1 MDITSDLWPCLG
13 EPGLCV
19 FATTADQRYQIGED
33 LFLKTHFPVTLRRFP
48 PERPPETMA
57 ETALLDQILNTS
69 GVQPGNRVFVLY
81 GAAGSG
87 KSELMK
93 WLQMMTA
100 RRDPTRAEVTVRVPR
115 TELDVMHIAERFH
128 HLLSDNYFAE
138 ATRRRWEEA
147 RQKPRTLSK
156 LLLLTALER
165 CLDAD
170 EQINALYYR
179 LLDWI
184 HPHIARSLNA
194 MEGSDPDD
202 GPAMLLTREDLDELK
217 SETALPV
224 PLDYEQFRHHLLTA
238 FREHLMEGQYL
249 PDTLERVADD
259 LTRRDIRP
267 ILLVDDL
274 VQSLNLFATD
284 LLDYFI
290 TLDSGNWDVVMGLT
304 PAALSAGERGR
315 ELLERITYLDT
326 VDDRVE
332 KLWLSDVQGADS
344 YFLTEETCVAFAGRY
359 LAAYRERNGW
369 ACQAC
374 PEQDRCAG
382 LGSDGEGVLLAPFN
396 RALLQ
401 RLFRGLPEGK
411 GKVRYFLRHLREVLA
426 AASDG
431 SNLLGTLKRYAEL
444 DTAVEADD
452 EAMAQVA
459 ELYGPSTSDHRV
471 TLPADLVAAF
481 GEPAEPVTLPAEPLR
496 PRRTSLGLE
505 GLSSSQ
511 PLTDPGRAAIKGW
524 LDREMVNRQSL
535 LQLRKGIAHWLR
547 TAQPVRPLHAPGIA
561 RPHRV
566 LRWRRVCLSVRPP
579 IILEGV
585 DEGEGVCVTREIGLV
600 AFRLYDF
607 AEATGDERK
616 ALIAVLAQEERLLPL
631 LHAAADYHR
640 MVRQRLETQ
649 LGMPIEELVLALYTW
664 LAIAQGVP
672 PKRPPGFGE
681 GFWEQVEETRARLPV
696 WRDEPDE
703 AVCQSIRYL
712 FDDFFRLRK
721 NVYDGPRIARVIG
734 GRAPEALLDALTAIA
749 PGHVDEDYRLKKKPL
764 RDALATVQETVQRWR
779 QPRDEDGNL
788 SAAARAVVETLGS
801 DGNRGVPLC
810 EVPSEVFSELRE
822 ERSEL
827 YAALRVVARPPG
839 AECQAED

>member
-1 MDITSDLWPCLG
+1 
-13 EPGLCV
+13 V

-48 PERPPETMA
+48 SERPPEIVE

-93 WLQMMTA
+93 WLQVMTA

-128 HLLSDNYFAE
+128 HLLSDNYFAD
-138 ATRRRWEEA
+138 ATRRRWQEA

-194 MEGSDPDD
+194 MEGADPGD

-217 SETALPV
+217 TETALPV

-290 TLDSGNWDVVMGLT
+290 TLDSGNWDVVLGLT

-344 YFLTEETCVAFAGRY
+344 YFLTEETCAAFAGRY
-359 LAAYRERNGW
+359 LATYRERNGW
-369 ACQAC
+369 SCQAC
-374 PEQDRCAG
+374 SEQDRCAG
-382 LGSDGEGVLLAPFN
+382 LDSDGEGALLAPLN

-431 SNLLGTLKRYAEL
+431 SDLLGTLKRYADL

-459 ELYGPSTSDHRV
+459 ELYGPRTSDHRV

-481 GEPAEPVTLPAEPLR
+481 GDSAEPVTLLAEPLR
-496 PRRTSLGLE
+496 RQRAPMDLE
-505 GLSSSQ
+505 TLSSSQ

-524 LDREMVNRQSL
+524 LDRETVNRQSL
-535 LQLRKGIAHWLR
+535 LQLRKGIARWLR
-547 TAQPVRPLHAPGIA
+547 TVQPVRPLHAPGIA

-566 LRWRRVCLSVRPP
+566 LRWRRVSLSVCPP
-579 IILEGV
+579 IILEGMDVDV
-585 DEGEGVCVTREIGLV
+585 DEGIRVTRDIGLA
-600 AFRLYDF
+600 AFRLYEF
-607 AEATGDERK
+607 ADATGDKRRE
-616 ALIAVLAQEERLLPL
+616 LIAVLAQKERLLPL

-640 MVRQRLETQ
+640 RVRERLEEQ
-649 LGMPIEELVLALYTW
+649 LGMPIAELALALYTW

-672 PKRPPGFGE
+672 EKRPPGFGE
-681 GFWEQVEETRARLPV
+681 RFWEQVEETRAQFPV
-696 WRDEPDE
+696 WRNEPGE
-703 AVCQSIRYL
+703 AMCQSIRYL

-734 GRAPEALLDALTAIA
+734 GRTPEALLDALVAIA
-749 PGHVDEDYRLKKKPL
+749 PKRVDEDYRLKKRAL
-764 RDALATVQETVQRWR
+764 RDVLTTVRETIQRWR
-779 QPRDEDGNL
+779 QPRGEDGDL
-788 SAAARAVVETLGS
+788 SAAARAVVETLED
-801 DGNRGVPLC
+801 DGNRGVPLH

-822 ERSEL
+822 GRPEL
-827 YAALRVVARPPG
+827 YAALRVVARPPERRAPARRAPHG
-839 AECQAED
+839 